1 MSSLQTR
8 TERPPEGLARGVV
21 VAPKW
26 AVAALGAAVVL
37 GAIIYLVVRVRRA
50 RKSLRSP

>member
-1 MSSLQTR
+1 VSSLQTR
-8 TERPPEGLARGVV
+8 TERPPEGIARGVM

-50 RKSLRSP
+50 RKKLRAP

>member
-8 TERPPEGLARGVV
+8 TERPPEGLARGVL

-37 GAIIYLVVRVRRA
+37 GAIVFLVLRVRRA
-50 RKSLRSP
+50 RKS